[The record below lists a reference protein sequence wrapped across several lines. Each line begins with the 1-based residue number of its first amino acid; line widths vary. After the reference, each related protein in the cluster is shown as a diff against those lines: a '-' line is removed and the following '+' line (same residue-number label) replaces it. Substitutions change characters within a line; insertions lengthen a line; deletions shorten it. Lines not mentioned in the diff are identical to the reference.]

1 MRWPLGT
8 SCVVSPDSWTR
19 LPCRLCGLG
28 RVVGPRSSRRCGQ
41 VDVLCVKRRVLRRVL
56 LSMAAVWTGSFI
68 GLTGLHRTGC
78 GLGGSTAGEDKLTAT
93 RSSHS
98 EPHGIVQ
105 PTELTSHT
113 TAGLPRQLKS
123 TALRSVS
130 PREKWPQQSCKRDL
144 AAEGGFLR
152 GVNWGQMLREHTQ
165 VFLLQAQCGRSRW
178 AVRYSCGRGATQ
190 APCGLRQGTHQG
202 SAGGGPRAWG
212 CTVSLSATRICVWNH
227 QGLHLDPL
235 ARLGLAPMYAL
246 WLAYHLGHDSG
257 YNIVKFQHL

>member
-1 MRWPLGT
+1 
-8 SCVVSPDSWTR
+8 
-19 LPCRLCGLG
+19 
-28 RVVGPRSSRRCGQ
+28 
-41 VDVLCVKRRVLRRVL
+41 
-56 LSMAAVWTGSFI
+56 MAAVWTGSFI

-202 SAGGGPRAWG
+202 SAGGGPAPLPRAWG